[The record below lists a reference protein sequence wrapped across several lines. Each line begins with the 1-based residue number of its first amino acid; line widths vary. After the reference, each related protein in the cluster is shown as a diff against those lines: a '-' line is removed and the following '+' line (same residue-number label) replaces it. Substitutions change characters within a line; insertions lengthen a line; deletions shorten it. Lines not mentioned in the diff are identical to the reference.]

1 MTDPR
6 AIPVRP
12 ARWITFLAATAAMTA
27 AVTLPARAADFS
39 GETIEIIVPAS
50 EGGGTDFWGRFY
62 VPVLQDYLP
71 GNPTVVVRNMGG
83 GGHTIG
89 GNFFANNAEPD
100 GLMLLAS
107 SGTGHFNYLLG
118 DSRVQYE
125 FNDMVSVAGSPVG
138 GVMYVSGDL
147 GAESAGEVADLEG
160 VTLRYGSQG
169 PTSQD
174 LLSFYA
180 LEQIGIMAQPI
191 FGMGGRSDARLAFER
206 GDLNIDYQSTFSYI
220 DNVQPLVEQG
230 DAVPIFTFGLLNDEG
245 VLVRDP
251 AFPDIPHYGEV
262 YEQVNG
268 APMSGQVE
276 EVYMSF
282 FTAGFGAQKLLS
294 MPAAT
299 PADIVDAYNEAMLT
313 AKADPAFQER
323 REEVLGPYPQFMGPA
338 AERMKQ
344 IATSVSPE
352 AKSAV
357 AEWLA
362 ERFDATVN

>member
-1 MTDPR
+1 MLKTLR
-6 AIPVRP
+6 TSAQWT
-12 ARWITFLAATAAMTA
+12 ASLAVAAALT
-27 AVTLPARAADFS
+27 AVTALPARAADFA
-39 GETIEIIVPAS
+39 GQTIEIIVPAS

-62 VPVLQDYLP
+62 VPVLQTYLP

-100 GLMLLAS
+100 GMMLLAS

-125 FNDMVSVAGSPVG
+125 FKDMVSIAGSPVG
-138 GVMYVSGDL
+138 GVMYVAGDL
-147 GAESAGEVADLEG
+147 GASGPEDIAALEG
-160 VTLRYGSQG
+160 ATLRYGSQG

-206 GDLNIDYQSTFSYI
+206 GDLNIDYQSTFSYL
-220 DNVQPLVEQG
+220 DNVQPMVESG
-230 DAVPIFTFGLLNDEG
+230 DAVPIFTFGVLNDDGELG
-245 VLVRDP
+245 RDP

-268 APMSGQVE
+268 EPMSGQVE

-294 MPAAT
+294 MPAST
-299 PADIVDAYNEAMLT
+299 PADIVDTYNEAMLA

-323 REEVLGPYPQFMGPA
+323 RAEVLGPYPQFMGPA

-352 AKSAV
+352 AKAAV